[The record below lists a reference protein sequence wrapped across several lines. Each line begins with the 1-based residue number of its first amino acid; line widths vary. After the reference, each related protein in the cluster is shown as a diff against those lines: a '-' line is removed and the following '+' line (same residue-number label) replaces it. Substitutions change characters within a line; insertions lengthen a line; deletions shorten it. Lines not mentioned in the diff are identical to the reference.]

1 MMRARVLLA
10 LAVAATGLGLAQARG
25 QDRLLPVPRAVIYPG
40 ETIEEEMLEERGFSS
55 GAGAEGAVAASK
67 QAVVGKIAR
76 RTLLPDRPIPMFA
89 VDSPRVVSV
98 NSSVKIVYA
107 DGGLTIVAYGSALQA
122 GGIGDFIRVRN
133 QDSGLVVTGRIQA
146 DGSVRVSEG

>member
-1 MMRARVLLA
+1 MMRARLLLA
-10 LAVAATGLGLAQARG
+10 LAVAAASLGFAQAG
-25 QDRLLPVPRAVIYPG
+25 AQDRFLPVPRAVIYPG
-40 ETIEEEMLEERGFSS
+40 ETIHEEMLDERGFSG

-67 QAVVGKIAR
+67 QSVVGKIAR

-122 GGIGDFIRVRN
+122 GGVGDFIRVRN
-133 QDSGLVVTGRIQA
+133 QDSGLIVTGRILA